1 MSYYL
6 NCLYKIKYYLLICL
20 YGDYYASEK
29 IDKKQIYEDKLNNT
43 SKLKPK
49 YGVIITPVITSEV
62 SDVITSEPISDIPI
76 PKTNPIPIPKTNPIP
91 IPKTNPIPIPK
102 TILIPIPKTILIP
115 IPKTILIPIPKTIL
129 IPMHISKSIPNSKT
143 VYIDDDAEYGYF
155 VFLN

>member
-49 YGVIITPVITSEV
+49 YGVIITPVIISETSDV
-62 SDVITSEPISDIPI
+62 ITSVYIFDTSYVITSEPISDIPKTNPIPI

-91 IPKTNPIPIPK
+91 IPKTNPIPIPMHISK
-102 TILIPIPKTILIP
+102 S
-115 IPKTILIPIPKTIL
+115 
-129 IPMHISKSIPNSKT
+129 IPMHISKSIPNSKI
-143 VYIDDDAEYGYF
+143 VYIDEEYGQF
-155 VFLN
+155 VYLD